1 MTLGR
6 IGVDDEPPVF
16 LDVPGPKLREH
27 LRGIFRFT
35 VALHG
40 TIQCVFAA
48 YGVLINK
55 QIRLNPTRFF
65 LSAVVCRPTMSFRS
79 LSLCLL
85 LLRFHPIFG
94 PRALA
99 ASDAAGKINLYND
112 YDCNHPSS
120 LNPTVT
126 LPLSTCLVTTGGEGL
141 VIAEFPPC
149 PQSTATLIY
158 YQDVACGVPTSDVS
172 TSIFA
177 QNCFQLASGTDLY
190 NARAVMFSCQPAAN
204 NPQPSSTTTA
214 VVSALAAVATGS
226 TESNG
231 SGSSTSAAG
240 STPTD
245 TSTQKNSTDSSG
257 SNSNGGT
264 RTSTS
269 TSTGTSTSTSTST
282 SSGSGSG
289 LNTGDIIALVVGL
302 GIGIPTIVIML
313 AAWLFPDFRH
323 TLRSWLSGGL
333 NQLAFQR
340 NEPHQRHYNDM
351 QEMHSWQQP
360 VQPYGR

>member
-1 MTLGR
+1 MS
-6 IGVDDEPPVF
+6 
-16 LDVPGPKLREH
+16 
-27 LRGIFRFT
+27 
-35 VALHG
+35 LH
-40 TIQCVFAA
+40 
-48 YGVLINK
+48 
-55 QIRLNPTRFF
+55 
-65 LSAVVCRPTMSFRS
+65 S

-94 PRALA
+94 PHALA
-99 ASDAAGKINLYND
+99 ASDAAGKINLYDD
-112 YDCNHPSS
+112 YNCNHPST

-141 VIAEFPPC
+141 VIADFPPC

-158 YQDVACGVPTSDVS
+158 YQDTACGVQTTDVS
-172 TSIFA
+172 TSISA
-177 QNCFQLASGTDLY
+177 QNCFQLAFGTDLY

-245 TSTQKNSTDSSG
+245 TSTQKNSTGSSG
-257 SNSNGGT
+257 SNSNGD
-264 RTSTS
+264 
-269 TSTGTSTSTSTST
+269 TSTSTSTSAST
-282 SSGSGSG
+282 SSGSGSGSG

-313 AAWLFPDFRH
+313 AAWLFPDIRH
-323 TLRSWLSGGL
+323 KLRRWLSGGL

-340 NEPHQRHYNDM
+340 NEPHQWHYNDM
-351 QEMHSWQQP
+351 QEMSSWQQP

>member
-1 MTLGR
+1 
-6 IGVDDEPPVF
+6 
-16 LDVPGPKLREH
+16 
-27 LRGIFRFT
+27 
-35 VALHG
+35 
-40 TIQCVFAA
+40 
-48 YGVLINK
+48 
-55 QIRLNPTRFF
+55 
-65 LSAVVCRPTMSFRS
+65 MSLRS

-85 LLRFHPIFG
+85 LLRFHPFFG
-94 PRALA
+94 PHALA
-99 ASDAAGKINLYND
+99 ASDAAGKINLYDD

-158 YQDVACGVPTSDVS
+158 YQDTACGVPTTDVS

-177 QNCFQLASGTDLY
+177 QNCFQLAAGTDIY

-231 SGSSTSAAG
+231 SGSSTSAAS

-245 TSTQKNSTDSSG
+245 TSTQKNGTGSSG
-257 SNSNGGT
+257 SNSNGN
-264 RTSTS
+264 TSNGS
-269 TSTGTSTSTSTST
+269 TSTSTSTST
-282 SSGSGSG
+282 SSGSSSGSGSGSG

-313 AAWLFPDFRH
+313 AAWLFPDFRYK
-323 TLRSWLSGGL
+323 LRRWLSGGL

-340 NEPHQRHYNDM
+340 NEPHQWHYNDT
-351 QEMHSWQQP
+351 QEMYSSQQHF
-360 VQPYGR
+360 QPYGR

>member
-1 MTLGR
+1 
-6 IGVDDEPPVF
+6 
-16 LDVPGPKLREH
+16 
-27 LRGIFRFT
+27 
-35 VALHG
+35 
-40 TIQCVFAA
+40 
-48 YGVLINK
+48 
-55 QIRLNPTRFF
+55 
-65 LSAVVCRPTMSFRS
+65 MSLRS

-94 PRALA
+94 PHALA

-112 YDCNHPSS
+112 YDCNQPSS

-158 YQDVACGVPTSDVS
+158 YQDTACGVPTNDVS

-177 QNCFQLASGTDLY
+177 QNCFQLAAGTDLY

-231 SGSSTSAAG
+231 GGSSTSAAG

-245 TSTQKNSTDSSG
+245 TSTQKTSTPSSG

-264 RTSTS
+264 
-269 TSTGTSTSTSTST
+269 STSTSTST
-282 SSGSGSG
+282 DSG
-289 LNTGDIIALVVGL
+289 LNTGDIIALAVGL

-313 AAWLFPDFRH
+313 ATWLFPDFRH
-323 TLRSWLSGGL
+323 KLRSWLSGGL

-340 NEPHQRHYNDM
+340 IEPHQWHYNDT
-351 QEMHSWQQP
+351 QELYSWQQP
-360 VQPYGR
+360 SQPYGR

>member
-1 MTLGR
+1 
-6 IGVDDEPPVF
+6 
-16 LDVPGPKLREH
+16 
-27 LRGIFRFT
+27 
-35 VALHG
+35 
-40 TIQCVFAA
+40 
-48 YGVLINK
+48 
-55 QIRLNPTRFF
+55 
-65 LSAVVCRPTMSFRS
+65 MSLRS

-94 PRALA
+94 PHALA
-99 ASDAAGKINLYND
+99 ASDAAGKINLYDD
-112 YDCNHPSS
+112 YNCNHPSS

-158 YQDVACGVPTSDVS
+158 YQDTACGVQANDVS
-172 TSIFA
+172 TSLIA
-177 QNCFQLASGTDLY
+177 QNCFDLAAGTDIY
-190 NARAVMFSCQPAAN
+190 DARAVMFSCQPAAN

-245 TSTQKNSTDSSG
+245 TSTQKNSTGSSG
-257 SNSNGGT
+257 SNSNG
-264 RTSTS
+264 S
-269 TSTGTSTSTSTST
+269 TSTSTSTST

-289 LNTGDIIALVVGL
+289 SGTGSGLNTGDVIALVVGL

-313 AAWLFPDFRH
+313 GAWLFPDFRH
-323 TLRSWLSGGL
+323 KLRRWLSGGL

-340 NEPHQRHYNDM
+340 NEPHHWYYNDT
-351 QEMHSWQQP
+351 QEMSSWQQP
-360 VQPYGR
+360 FQPYGR